1 MRKTFLLIPIIVL
14 LFVAALTIPY
24 LTHAQDQTGSI
35 SGTVYR
41 DINANGVCVN
51 EGEPRV
57 AANIPLE
64 LVADDEDEMVRITT
78 AIDGSYVYS
87 TDARGLW
94 RVTVVPG
101 QGWRVTSQQTLE
113 IVLSDDGSEVIN
125 VDFCIIEMDQ
135 SSGGGGTTL
144 PESGAP
150 VAPILLF
157 AATIGFVLIAAG
169 AILLLFNRL
178 QNS

>member
-1 MRKTFLLIPIIVL
+1 MKKIYWIGLFALLLLAVPI
-14 LFVAALTIPY
+14 AAL
-24 LTHAQDQTGSI
+24 AQDQTGSI

-64 LVADDEDEMVRITT
+64 VVSDDVGELIRITSN
-78 AIDGSYVYS
+78 ADGTFSYT
-87 TDARGLW
+87 TDAQGLW

-113 IVLSDDGSEVIN
+113 VVLSADNPLTEN
-125 VDFCIIEMDQ
+125 LNFCIIEVQ
-135 SSGGGGTTL
+135 QTGGGGGTTL
-144 PESGAP
+144 PESGVAIAP
-150 VAPILLF
+150 PLLL
-157 AATIGFVLIAAG
+157 AAAFGFLFIAAG
-169 AILLLFNRL
+169 AILLLIGRPR
-178 QNS
+178 

>member
-1 MRKTFLLIPIIVL
+1 MQKIFWTTSITVFLYAIMLVPH
-14 LFVAALTIPY
+14 A
-24 LTHAQDQTGSI
+24 THAQDQTVTI

-41 DINANGVCVN
+41 DINANGVCVI

-57 AANIPLE
+57 AANIPME
-64 LVADDEDEMVRITT
+64 FVADDVGELVRITT
-78 AIDGSYVYS
+78 AADGTYAYS
-87 TDARGLW
+87 TDALGLW

-101 QGWRVTSQQTLE
+101 ESWRVTSQQTLE
-113 IVLSDDGSEVIN
+113 VVLTADNPN
-125 VDFCIIEMDQ
+125 VRNIDFCIIEVEQ

-150 VAPILLF
+150 VAPTQLM

-169 AILLLFNRL
+169 AGLLLLNQF
-178 QNS
+178 QKV